1 MENGKTPTNRCRCVW
16 QHCKKNYRLLRFFIF
31 FCFYIYIFCCWQQ
44 CLIKHVSYT
53 AYSLCYTIVYT
64 HMDFITDYSMFLLW
78 VNIFSTSMYFP
89 DVVYDS
95 VLHISLN
102 MSYESNLKFS
112 NRNITSMNKAIVF
125 LAVMKTNFKKKV
137 LVKCN
142 NTKLNRHLKSKEFI
156 KV

>member
-1 MENGKTPTNRCRCVW
+1 MLHDRLHAHGL
-16 QHCKKNYRLLRFFIF
+16 HYRLQHVFAFE
-31 FCFYIYIFCCWQQ
+31 
-44 CLIKHVSYT
+44 LI
-53 AYSLCYTIVYT
+53 
-64 HMDFITDYSMFLLW
+64 
-78 VNIFSTSMYFP
+78 YFP